1 MSVEVSVKKG
11 LEAKSSGRANFLDC
25 PNAETSGGRN
35 FQVPPLKASTLQR
48 WVSENAGEFDFDKIA
63 ERRSNHRVLVD
74 DWVARCRSDY
84 GEVRV

>member
-1 MSVEVSVKKG
+1 VQDSKQ
-11 LEAKSSGRANFLDC
+11 ANFLDC
-25 PNAETSGGRN
+25 LDAETSGGRN

-48 WVSENAGEFDFDKIA
+48 WVRENAGEFDFDKIA
-63 ERRSNHRVLVD
+63 DRRSDHRVLVD